1 VNLDDNPSTTKRK
14 QKMTEQGMT
23 FMAAWNCGGPLMWVL
38 AGISVLALAVALYL
52 IFSQRSAAIAPTD
65 LVSDVMDRL
74 RARDLAEARRL
85 AERRSSAFSVLA
97 LAALDALAGASKG
110 GASHVSQ
117 AIETAGSHVAERLQ
131 GAVDWLADLAAIA
144 PLVGLLG
151 TVLGMYQAFGGIAND
166 LAANARPV
174 VLAQGV
180 SQAIITTMFGLVVSI
195 PCLVFHAMLRR
206 RAAKRISGLETLA
219 VALEKAFA

>member
-1 VNLDDNPSTTKRK
+1 MNISGITLA
-14 QKMTEQGMT
+14 E
-23 FMAAWNCGGPLMWVL
+23 AWRNGGPLMWVL
-38 AGISVLALAVALYL
+38 AGLSVIALAIVLYL
-52 IFSQRSAAIAPTD
+52 LVAQRRGALTPRALI
-65 LVSDVMDRL
+65 SDVFSRVQTGGHG
-74 RARDLAEARRL
+74 EARRL
-85 AERRSSAFSVLA
+85 CQRRPCAFGVLV
-97 LAALDALAGASKG
+97 LAALDAVRGTPQGMRPPVAVA
-110 GASHVSQ
+110 V
-117 AIETAGSHVAERLQ
+117 ETAGAHLAERIQ
-131 GAVDWLADLAAIA
+131 AAVDWLADIAAIA

>member
-1 VNLDDNPSTTKRK
+1 MNETAITLR
-14 QKMTEQGMT
+14 Q
-23 FMAAWNCGGPLMWVL
+23 AWQYGGPLMWVL
-38 AGISVLALAVALYL
+38 AALSVLALAKILVLIVA
-52 IFSQRSAAIAPTD
+52 QRRGALSPRA
-65 LVSDVMDRL
+65 LVSDVFSRL
-74 RARDLAEARRL
+74 QAKDYGETRRL
-85 AERRSSAFSVLA
+85 CDRRPCAFATLV
-97 LAALDALAGASKG
+97 LAALDAVRGTPAGVKPSVA
-110 GASHVSQ
+110 Q

-131 GAVDWLADLAAIA
+131 ASVDWLADLAAIA

-151 TVLGMYQAFGGIAND
+151 TVLGMFQAFGGIAND

-180 SQAIITTMFGLVVSI
+180 SQAIVTTVFGLVVAI
-195 PCLVFHAMLRR
+195 PCLVFHAILRR